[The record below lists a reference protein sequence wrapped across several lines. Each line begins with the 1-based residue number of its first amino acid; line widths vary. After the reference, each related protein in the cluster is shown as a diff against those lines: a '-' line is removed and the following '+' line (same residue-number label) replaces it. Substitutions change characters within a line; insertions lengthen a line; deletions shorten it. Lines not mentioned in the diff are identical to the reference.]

1 MALLLR
7 SVYTVGSPITT
18 TSAIPIVQKV
28 VDALLEADS
37 NVPSVT
43 LKPFSHSKISTSCYL
58 LPAHDP
64 DEPDEVP
71 RFDILETWRETLRK
85 AKPEW
90 EIVWQLLAEGKDK
103 CMCVRFGDAG
113 FKKERGDKSACSP
126 LQKVKTALAARGIL
140 STDSYSLPTGSY
152 LTLADHRHVDDILSA
167 AAVSVP
173 SVSPNPIPVMR
184 CRQIE
189 IEHCFE
195 IIVSVISEGEGIQS
209 ALCSWVKRNV
219 LDTVSKETCF
229 VDARVPESE
238 PDCLVFYM
246 TDWSATS
253 RLLAIGD
260 KMVDAYKSHAPS
272 IHRPQL
278 VLAYNNNGVWRPKM
292 VTQTFRDGADSLN
305 QALLSVRA
313 EVTELRRETHAQHE
327 STQKSISVP
336 ATSVT
341 SLGSTVENLHTRLSN
356 HAAAFL
362 VMTGEQSTR
371 AKLAQVQL
379 EMAQHQNTI
388 KFAPPEY
395 HDDAKAE
402 YAKLFKE
409 QVALTKSLSASAG
422 QSIALLGGTLSSS
435 LPPPNS
441 PPGILAPA
449 SIARAERS
457 RTPPLDPVSKRR
469 RATNEKDDDSAI
481 SKLPSSEYNIFEEEA
496 VPLSH
501 DKGHKWGVAVGIRKD
516 LQISQ
521 CVLITKASL
530 KGRLLA
536 IDVVLPTNSGHGF
549 VHRIMGVYTPWDPGI
564 NNVDPDAREFW
575 TDVTTF
581 CNETLT
587 SWSMAGDCNATVTSS
602 ERATDNGDAR
612 T

>member
-1 MALLLR
+1 MHR
-7 SVYTVGSPITT
+7 W
-18 TSAIPIVQKV
+18 Q
-28 VDALLEADS
+28 
-37 NVPSVT
+37 
-43 LKPFSHSKISTSCYL
+43 
-58 LPAHDP
+58 
-64 DEPDEVP
+64 
-71 RFDILETWRETLRK
+71 TLRK

-90 EIVWQLLAEGKDK
+90 EIVWQPLAEGKDK
-103 CMCVRFGDAG
+103 CMCVRVGDAG

-126 LQKVKTALAARGIL
+126 LQKVKTAVAARGIL

-195 IIVSVISEGEGIQS
+195 IV
-209 ALCSWVKRNV
+209 RNV

-246 TDWSATS
+246 MDWSATS

-272 IHRPQL
+272 IHHRQL
-278 VLAYNNNGVWRPKM
+278 VLAYNNNGVWRPKT

-305 QALLSVRA
+305 QALLS
-313 EVTELRRETHAQHE
+313 THAQHE
-327 STQKSISVP
+327 STQKSISVL

-341 SLGSTVENLHTRLSN
+341 SLGSTVEN
-356 HAAAFL
+356 
-362 VMTGEQSTR
+362 
-371 AKLAQVQL
+371 QL

-409 QVALTKSLSASAG
+409 QAALTKSLSASAG

-435 LPPPNS
+435 LPPSNS

-469 RATNEKDDDSAI
+469 RATNEKDDDSAM
-481 SKLPSSEYNIFEEEA
+481 SDHPAQSTEVQRVF
-496 VPLSH
+496 P
-501 DKGHKWGVAVGIRKD
+501 VGR
-516 LQISQ
+516 
-521 CVLITKASL
+521 
-530 KGRLLA
+530 
-536 IDVVLPTNSGHGF
+536 F
-549 VHRIMGVYTPWDPGI
+549 
-564 NNVDPDAREFW
+564 
-575 TDVTTF
+575 
-581 CNETLT
+581 
-587 SWSMAGDCNATVTSS
+587 TVF
-602 ERATDNGDAR
+602 
-612 T
+612 